1 LELDYHRAQR
11 GRPRSIMSD
20 DEFIRQYEPFV
31 RSIVSRT
38 RTQLMLECEVDDLMG
53 YAYEGL
59 LLARERFDPQRGVK
73 FKSFAYYRVRGAL
86 LDGVRTMAY
95 LPRRA
100 YARLKAAEATDLV
113 AEPVGEARHATP
125 HGAQG
130 DAESALRAIDG
141 VLGRVAAA
149 YCTAAVAEDE
159 REPLSA
165 DDPEDALLAGERS
178 SLAREAIAS
187 LPEQERFLI
196 QGHYI
201 EGRRFDELAAELGLS
216 KSWASRLHTR
226 ALGRMR
232 EALSEGP

>member
-1 LELDYHRAQR
+1 M
-11 GRPRSIMSD
+11 MSD
-20 DEFIRQYEPFV
+20 DEFIREYEPFV
-31 RSIVSRT
+31 RSVVTRT
-38 RTQLMLECEVDDLMG
+38 RSQLMLECEVDDLMG

-59 LLARERFDPQRGVK
+59 LRARERFDPERGVK

-86 LDGVRTMAY
+86 LDGVRSMAY

-113 AEPVGEARHATP
+113 AEPMGEARHN
-125 HGAQG
+125 AQQPAPS
-130 DAESALRAIDG
+130 DAESTLRAIDG

-149 YCTAAVAEDE
+149 YCTASAAQDE
-159 REPLSA
+159 REQVSNE
-165 DDPEDALLAGERS
+165 DPEAAVLADERGS
-178 SLAREAIAS
+178 RARQAIAA

-216 KSWASRLHTR
+216 KSWASRLHSR

-232 EALSEGP
+232 EALSEVQ